1 MYFNGKS
8 FSVDLVPC
16 QTLRDFLLHNVY
28 PKPGYIEE
36 LMVIIDRNMDCTS
49 ITFDGCRMQFNIVIK
64 KTIMR
69 KAKSEYPI
77 YPSYYFYDIMYKSF
91 VEFVNSHLVEF
102 QNMANTSPYPV
113 VFDNATNVC
122 QILITGEKTLTIK
135 L

>member
-1 MYFNGKS
+1 MYFNGKP
-8 FSVDLVPC
+8 FNVDLVPR
-16 QTLRDFLLHNVY
+16 QTLRDFLLHYVY

-49 ITFDGCRMQFNIVIK
+49 ITFDGYRMQFNIVIK

-77 YPSYYFYDIMYKSF
+77 YPSQYFYDIMYKSF
-91 VEFVNSHLVEF
+91 VEFINSHLDEF
-102 QNMANTSPYPV
+102 QSMAKITPYPV
-113 VFDNATNVC
+113 MFDSSANAC
-122 QILITGEKTLTIK
+122 QILITGEKTLSIK